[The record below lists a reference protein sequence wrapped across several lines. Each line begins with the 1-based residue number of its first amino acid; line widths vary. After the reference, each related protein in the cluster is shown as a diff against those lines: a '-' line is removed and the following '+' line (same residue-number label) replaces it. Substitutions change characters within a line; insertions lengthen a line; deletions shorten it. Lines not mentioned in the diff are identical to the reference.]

1 MIKFYEMKLNDGN
14 VILGRFTEVSDN
26 DGEFLMMITL
36 GSKILH
42 KEFVNRGR
50 EGFES
55 MTNLC
60 ERFAAEYSLGMIRL

>member
-1 MIKFYEMKLNDGN
+1 MIKFYEISLYDGNQVVGQFAEVDKNDGK
-14 VILGRFTEVSDN
+14 
-26 DGEFLMMITL
+26 FLMMITL
-36 GSKILH
+36 GSKTLH

-60 ERFAAEYSLGMIRL
+60 ERFAAEYRLGMHK